1 MIALAKQETSLDRNQ
16 TFEALLPKI
25 QQQAHAASRHELDE
39 RRQELIAEVIA
50 NAFIAYVRLVERD
63 LEEIIYATPLAQ
75 YAIRQVRSGR
85 RVGCKMNVNDV
96 TSPYARC
103 AKDIMMESLHRRK
116 ELHGEWEEMLVE
128 NRKAG
133 PAETAASRID
143 FGDWMQSL
151 SKRQRNIADT
161 LGSGETTKS
170 AARKFGVTPG
180 RISQLR
186 QELKKAWE
194 EFVGEV

>member
-1 MIALAKQETSLDRNQ
+1 MIALAKQESSVDRNQ

-25 QQQAHAASRHELDE
+25 QQQAHIAFRHELNE

-50 NAFIAYVRLVERD
+50 NAFLAYVRLVERD

-96 TSPYARC
+96 TSPYARR
-103 AKDIMMESLHRRK
+103 AKDITMESLYRPK

-128 NRKAG
+128 DRK
-133 PAETAASRID
+133 SRTSRD
-143 FGDWMQSL
+143 GGQSH
-151 SKRQRNIADT
+151 
-161 LGSGETTKS
+161 
-170 AARKFGVTPG
+170 
-180 RISQLR
+180 
-186 QELKKAWE
+186 
-194 EFVGEV
+194 